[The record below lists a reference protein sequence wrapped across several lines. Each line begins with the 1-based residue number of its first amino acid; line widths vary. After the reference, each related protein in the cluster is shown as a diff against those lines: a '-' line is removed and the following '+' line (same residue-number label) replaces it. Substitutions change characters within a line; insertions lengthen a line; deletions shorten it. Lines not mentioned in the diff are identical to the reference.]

1 MMTSSSSLIHNNYS
15 SSTTNSGYENNTL
28 RRTGS
33 LGYIDEV
40 LRYAGTKQHIILQ
53 VHVCAIYRVT
63 VYDTLDFREETALK
77 YIEKYHKRR
86 RSHCS
91 ASLLEDR
98 FCLRR
103 VKQSGKVPFHPWIVY
118 NEIKHIFISSKR
130 PEFFALCIESNQDLQ
145 KFIEI
150 YKCKSSED
158 VKQIEN
164 KIKQAIND
172 PDKLLRNINLSNSII
187 TPHESAVDQKAVIPQ
202 IIVQSP
208 NELNNNEEVKRDSK
222 STQTTSPVPQ
232 VNYMHLESISENIV
246 SSLSVTPNEAVD
258 RSSPLLI
265 CPARRSVEETSM
277 SSDNEETRL
286 ETRIYGILDKVTLID
301 NNPSEGLRVS
311 QTGNF
316 YMFFDRQEFH
326 LNKLTSCD
334 ENSDLSDNED
344 NHPPRLVIIRES

>member
-1 MMTSSSSLIHNNYS
+1 MASSSSLIQNNCS
-15 SSTTNSGYENNTL
+15 SSTTNSGYGNSTL
-28 RRTGS
+28 GRTGS

-40 LRYAGTKQHIILQ
+40 LRHAGTKQHIILQ
-53 VHVCAIYRVT
+53 VHVCAIHRTT
-63 VYDTLDFREETALK
+63 VRDTSDFSKETALK

-118 NEIKHIFISSKR
+118 NEIKHIFISSTR

-150 YKCKSSED
+150 YKCKSAED
-158 VKQIEN
+158 VKQIES
-164 KIKQAIND
+164 KITQAIND
-172 PDKLLRNINLSNSII
+172 PCKLLRNINLSNCVIS
-187 TPHESAVDQKAVIPQ
+187 PHEDVADQKAVIPQ
-202 IIVQSP
+202 IVVQSP
-208 NELNNNEEVKRDSK
+208 NELNNNDEVKKDSK
-222 STQTTSPVPQ
+222 STQTASPGPQ

-246 SSLSVTPNEAVD
+246 SSLSITPNEVAD
-258 RSSPLLI
+258 RSSPLLLYPI
-265 CPARRSVEETSM
+265 EQNVVETSL
-277 SSDNEETRL
+277 SSDNEEIHL
-286 ETRIYGILDKVTLID
+286 ETRIHSILDKVTLID
-301 NNPSEGLRVS
+301 HNPSEGSRVS
-311 QTGNF
+311 KTGNF

-326 LNKLTSCD
+326 LNKFTGCN
-334 ENSDLSDNED
+334 ENSDLSDNEG